1 MRTTASRSC
10 LILVGCS
17 RLPAVHGYTGLC
29 YCNMDAAKKTQLTQC
44 QPFSSSTAFSLQ
56 FLSPIPSAGQIGFYF
71 VPRTKS
77 SRAHPARHIL
87 AMLTQSSLLRNLPLL
102 LILGAFVLT
111 SAAPVGSAVS
121 SDSDN
126 DVESKL
132 TLPMAGLSLRKE
144 VPGQWQPI
152 VTFPREKNKKQKT
165 PYLNPRE
172 PKAQQVKNAIQ
183 KFVKIIFPAL
193 KTIHQL
199 QDDPSVSSIRVKKWE
214 NDPYPIETVI
224 STPEATKDESKDESI
239 QSTGELEGQSEP
251 KKDVFLYKQ
260 TFGLTLPAVGQGSGK
275 KQKYTRASV
284 SWRSDGNRVSGKISR
299 LGSAYVE
306 VQDNEIVGPPSLLEK
321 MKRPRQASGIA

>member
-1 MRTTASRSC
+1 
-10 LILVGCS
+10 
-17 RLPAVHGYTGLC
+17 
-29 YCNMDAAKKTQLTQC
+29 MDAAKKTQLTQC

-77 SRAHPARHIL
+77 SRAHPDRHIL
-87 AMLTQSSLLRNLPLL
+87 PMLTQSSLLRNLPLL

-214 NDPYPIETVI
+214 NNPYPIETVI
-224 STPEATKDESKDESI
+224 STPEATGKDESKDESS
-239 QSTGELEGQSEP
+239 QSTGQLEGQSEP

-284 SWRSDGNRVSGKISR
+284 SWRSDGNRVSGKISK

-321 MKRPRQASGIA
+321 MKRQASGIA